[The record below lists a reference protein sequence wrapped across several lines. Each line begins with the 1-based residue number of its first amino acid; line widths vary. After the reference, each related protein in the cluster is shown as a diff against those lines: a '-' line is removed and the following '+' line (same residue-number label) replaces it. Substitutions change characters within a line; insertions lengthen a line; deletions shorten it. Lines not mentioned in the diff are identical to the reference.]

1 MNALLSPCPRQECHI
16 HSKGVYKS
24 KTLGKQSIGKFSIL
38 IQILVF
44 IFLKTKQ
51 DLDNKAQIISPATHE
66 ISLSPGKT
74 WFFSPTEHWG
84 AIENAPQALGNSSAL
99 STQSSQSLP
108 LHAIAIEV
116 VLNRSAFILLFL
128 RLELN
133 LIRMSGSATLPFCNL
148 HSLSSSIVAFM
159 FT

>member
-1 MNALLSPCPRQECHI
+1 MVPPHHWGSAARPLKTQGYKKLIMKARSLVGVFFILLLLRNPQEGQIPVLCNSTNHNQICLKFLPQAVNGNNAPSRRLCHECMNALLSPCPRQECHI

-74 WFFSPTEHWG
+74 
-84 AIENAPQALGNSSAL
+84 
-99 STQSSQSLP
+99 
-108 LHAIAIEV
+108 
-116 VLNRSAFILLFL
+116 
-128 RLELN
+128 
-133 LIRMSGSATLPFCNL
+133 
-148 HSLSSSIVAFM
+148 
-159 FT
+159 